1 MDVLRVEEPGT
12 TAATHGHNSNPDTLR
27 ASTHNTSPSL
37 ERGSTT
43 TIDAL
48 APHIADTPQEGQ
60 EVVQRTASRLGTPAV
75 SGLEGEAKPVCKT
88 NAPARPRRLPW
99 QTPGGI
105 EAPSICRP
113 READTRAQVHNLQGH
128 DPTPTTP
135 ATRKRICGQLV

>member
-1 MDVLRVEEPGT
+1 MQTSEATHLRVEEPGT

-60 EVVQRTASRLGTPAV
+60 EGAEVVHRTVSRLGT
-75 SGLEGEAKPVCKT
+75 G
-88 NAPARPRRLPW
+88 RRS
-99 QTPGGI
+99 QT
-105 EAPSICRP
+105 SM
-113 READTRAQVHNLQGH
+113 QG
-128 DPTPTTP
+128 
-135 ATRKRICGQLV
+135 